1 MAAAAPAPQKNRGSL
16 EFKITSAAST
26 DHDYVV
32 LKAPDLA
39 PFQSVLDYCAAHF
52 EAKDHKTCVIQTKGT
67 YALLCCCCCCC
78 CCCGGGGG
86 GGGGGG
92 ATALLLLRRVYRCA
106 GVLVC
111 RCWCRCWC
119 F

>member
-32 LKAPDLA
+32 IKVPDLA
-39 PFQSVLDYCAAHF
+39 PFQSVLDYCATHF

-67 YALLCCCCCCC
+67 YALRRRRRRRRRCCVAAAP
-78 CCCGGGGG
+78 G
-86 GGGGGG
+86 
-92 ATALLLLRRVYRCA
+92 A
-106 GVLVC
+106 GVPLC